1 MVKMMNWKKCIS
13 LHQETGIRMV
23 MAALF
28 KIARSRKSF
37 LGSRTG
43 EVIRN
48 YKQTNHSYT
57 LTQRNP
63 RIIL

>member
-13 LHQETGIRMV
+13 LHQETVKRMV
-23 MAALF
+23 VAALF

-48 YKQTNHSYT
+48 YKQTNHIYT